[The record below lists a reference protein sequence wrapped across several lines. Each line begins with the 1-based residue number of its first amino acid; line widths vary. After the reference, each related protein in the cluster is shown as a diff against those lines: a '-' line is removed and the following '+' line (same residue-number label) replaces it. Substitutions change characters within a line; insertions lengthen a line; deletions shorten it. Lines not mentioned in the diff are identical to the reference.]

1 MAGTMQQFWKH
12 EVPKT
17 TENVGERINLT
28 FRKHREGMATMSQ
41 PLAFA
46 VLMIF
51 VAMSS
56 AVTAWD
62 DKTPT
67 FKVTTKRDTDK
78 VDVKFEKDQ
87 TVFSVH
93 SPFGISQAVIERT
106 QEKWSEGVVLRLHL
120 NGLENFRASNGQ
132 VTLDAA
138 VSSSDDRQR
147 VRLWKDGK
155 EDSPLDSKS
164 PHWMAIRMV
173 GGDGKPAK
181 GIPLKDGFFEMQL
194 PKVFFEDNP
203 KSITVNWIDFY
214 RT

>member
-1 MAGTMQQFWKH
+1 
-12 EVPKT
+12 
-17 TENVGERINLT
+17 
-28 FRKHREGMATMSQ
+28 MSHV
-41 PLAFA
+41 LAFA
-46 VLMIF
+46 VLIVFMG
-51 VAMSS
+51 MSN
-56 AVTAWD
+56 AVTIGD

-67 FKVTTKRDTDK
+67 FKITTKRDTDK
-78 VDVKFEKDQ
+78 VEVKFEKDQ